1 MRRRGSKRSKMKPMG
16 LAVSMIAVALGAP
29 AYATVFEI
37 ADDGV
42 VLVHDAPVLRASKAA
57 ALRAA
62 LPRLLTPPASLQ
74 ASFDAASGHYALSR
88 ALVEAVAWAESRFQ
102 PSARSPVGAIGVM
115 QLMPATARDLGV
127 DPRLPDQNIRG
138 GTAYLRMLLDRYA
151 GDIVKALAAYNA
163 GPGAVDRYGGVPPYA
178 ETRAY
183 VARILGRLAAT
194 SVDTNQEIRR

>member
-1 MRRRGSKRSKMKPMG
+1 MWRRGSTRSRGRPTK
-16 LAVSMIAVALGAP
+16 LAASMIAVSFSVP

-37 ADDGV
+37 ADDGI
-42 VLVHDAPVLRASKAA
+42 VLVHDASVRRESKAA
-57 ALRAA
+57 TLRGA
-62 LPRLLTPPASLQ
+62 LPQPLTPPASLQ
-74 ASFDAASGHYALSR
+74 ASFNAASGRYALSR

-102 PSARSPVGAIGVM
+102 TGVRSPVGAIGVM

-127 DPRLPDQNIRG
+127 DPQLPDQNIRG
-138 GTAYLRMLLDRYA
+138 GTAYLRMMLDRYD
-151 GDIVKALAAYNA
+151 GDTLKALAAYNA

-194 SVDTNQEIRR
+194 SLYANKEIRR

>member
-1 MRRRGSKRSKMKPMG
+1 
-16 LAVSMIAVALGAP
+16 MIAAAFSTP

-37 ADDGV
+37 ADDGI

-57 ALRAA
+57 DLRAA

-88 ALVEAVAWAESRFQ
+88 ALVEAVAWTESRFQ

-183 VARILGRLAAT
+183 VARILGRLAAN
-194 SVDTNQEIRR
+194 SVDTKKEIRR